1 MSFGVSGSNPYNYTF
16 TTGSVENAG
25 SAETTGSVQTAGSAQ
40 TTGSVKGTVNTIVY
54 EATAAR
60 VGASQSASGIT
71 YTGSNSVDLVI
82 LDAKK
87 ALESIN
93 CSVGDIDS
101 RIPSIMKELT
111 AGNAYLEEM
120 LAAKIDLLRQDE
132 NKRRESLVNEIVRS
146 IENAVSLGQV
156 GWDADKNMRGGQAFP
171 QASQYN
177 YGTTL
182 SRTVSFSRNWYYLEN
197 TPEWITGGRYTVQ
210 MTVVRGLDNQKS
222 WQYGAVGVHINWNR
236 I

>member
-93 CSVGDIDS
+93 CSVGDIGGA
-101 RIPSIMKELT
+101 IPNIMKELT
-111 AGNAYLEEM
+111 AGNKYLEEM
-120 LAAKIDLLRQDE
+120 LAAKIDLLRQE
-132 NKRRESLVNEIVRS
+132 ETTRRENVVRQIEENVLEHLKERASYYQGGDGHFNPLTNGAYNALLRGERIEFNFTDLYSNE
-146 IENAVSLGQV
+146 
-156 GWDADKNMRGGQAFP
+156 FP
-171 QASQYN
+171 
-177 YGTTL
+177 
-182 SRTVSFSRNWYYLEN
+182 
-197 TPEWITGGRYTVQ
+197 WITSVIGYLDPQPNGYGGYIYRPSVSVQ
-210 MTVVRGLDNQKS
+210 ANYV
-222 WQYGAVGVHINWNR
+222 
-236 I
+236 